1 MSKQVT
7 SKVAINIIDLSTLKN
22 IYKVLNIA
30 EHILEIETTLPM
42 YSTIKTILMVE
53 KRQKDYVQLKE
64 HDLVK
69 NQT

>member
-42 YSTIKTILMVE
+42 YSTIKNNINGRKKTKGLCAT
-53 KRQKDYVQLKE
+53 KR
-64 HDLVK
+64 
-69 NQT
+69 T